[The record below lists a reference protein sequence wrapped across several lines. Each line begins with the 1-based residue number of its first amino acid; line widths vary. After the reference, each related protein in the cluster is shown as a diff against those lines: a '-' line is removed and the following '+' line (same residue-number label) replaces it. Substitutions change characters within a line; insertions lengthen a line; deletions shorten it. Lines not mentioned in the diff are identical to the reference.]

1 MSKFKEKI
9 FWKDGFDGQALGGI
23 MYRSFDLNQF
33 IEDLEISHN
42 REVVGITFEDNN
54 IEFIV
59 KKEENDENES

>member
-33 IEDLEISHN
+33 IEASLKS
-42 REVVGITFEDNN
+42 GL
-54 IEFIV
+54 
-59 KKEENDENES
+59 